1 MSNRLKQFFLLC
13 GAFLTLAA
21 FPVFGQTKAEINR
34 QPLRDFSEFVITR
47 LQKNEIALSDNFLVE
62 VNGELTPD
70 GKFDRKKTRYVRTE
84 GKKQIVDVAKS
95 GIEAINDSGLFMYLA
110 QLGSNRINLIFAQTD
125 DEIYSTIKFEL
136 DTPSKAKS
144 AKSSFELALALSKMQ
159 LKNEDEK
166 TILNG
171 ATVSENDKTVTI
183 KIAVE
188 KSTGQEMIQR
198 KLSEEIDK
206 KLKTPEKSK

>member
-21 FPVFGQTKAEINR
+21 FPVFGQTKPEINR
-34 QPLRDFSEFVITR
+34 QPLRDFSDLVINR

-62 VNGELTPD
+62 VSGELTSD
-70 GKFDRKKTRYVRTE
+70 GKFDRKKTRYVRAE
-84 GKKQIVDVAKS
+84 GRQQMVDAAKS
-95 GIEAINDSGLFMYLA
+95 GIEAISESGLFMYLA
-110 QLGSNRINLIFAQTD
+110 QIGSNRINLIFAQTD

-136 DTPSKAKS
+136 DTPQKAKS
-144 AKSSFELALALSKMQ
+144 AKASFNVVLTASKMQ

-188 KSTGQEMIQR
+188 KSVGQEIIQR
-198 KLSEEIDK
+198 KLSEEIERQ
-206 KLKTPEKSK
+206 LKSAGK

>member
-1 MSNRLKQFFLLC
+1 MINRLKQFFLLC

-34 QPLRDFSEFVITR
+34 QPLRDFSELVISR

-62 VNGELTPD
+62 VSGELTAD
-70 GKFDRKKTRYVRTE
+70 GKFDRRKTRYVRAE
-84 GKKQIVDVAKS
+84 GRQEMVDAAKS
-95 GIEAINDSGLFMYLA
+95 GIEAISDSGLFMYLA

-125 DEIYSTIKFEL
+125 DEIYSMIKFEL
-136 DTPSKAKS
+136 DTPKKAKT
-144 AKSSFELALALSKMQ
+144 AKSSFDLVLTASKLQ

-166 TILNG
+166 TILDG
-171 ATVSENDKTVTI
+171 ATVSETDKTVTI

-188 KSTGQEMIQR
+188 KSVGQEMIRR
-198 KLSEEIDK
+198 KLSEEINR
-206 KLKTPEKSK
+206 KLKNAGN